1 MFVTDSEMMKNEI
14 SLSDIRISTDKNPWK
29 FSNFSYRKFFKFYK
43 FHFPWMQ
50 FFTCTITILY
60 TAEKQL
66 FEIHN
71 DVVPFLLFYS
81 KTCCMCQI
89 VLFYSTFG
97 WKRQNHFFLFSFSK
111 HKFLSNLTW
120 TPLVFVN
127 SIKKVLTPVDN
138 FTMLLFLPKHLS
150 LYEWSP

>member
-1 MFVTDSEMMKNEI
+1 MLLVPSSSI
-14 SLSDIRISTDKNPWK
+14 SSVLFSVYDWLRDDEKWNLTFDIRISTDKNPWK

-97 WKRQNHFFLFSFSK
+97 WKRLKTIFSCFHFQK
-111 HKFLSNLTW
+111 T
-120 TPLVFVN
+120 
-127 SIKKVLTPVDN
+127 N
-138 FTMLLFLPKHLS
+138 FCQIWHELH
-150 LYEWSP
+150 